1 MGGSTQQAPTA
12 YQPTNQAGAD
22 QSFQAGAQN
31 LQNTGTQLSSQ
42 VTPQLGAIAGN
53 VVNNPYYSQALAGAQ
68 GAAGA
73 ATGQVAPQQLQSAQ
87 DLAGLSSLAA
97 SKAGSAYDT
106 AVAGGQ
112 NAYNT
117 ANSYIPITTNPE
129 LQAGLQTLMTGFDPQ
144 NALYNQQQQQ
154 NLDQQNAIQSMSG
167 TAGSPYGAGLTSQ
180 SNQNFNINW
189 QQQQLARQ
197 IAALGAYDSAS
208 STATGN
214 LTNLLNTGTGA
225 LNAGINTGVGA
236 LSNLTNTAGS
246 AATTSSNLGTAGLN
260 TMATA
265 AQLPY
270 DLFLQQQQAGLGALG
285 SQIGGTNAANAL
297 TQTGT
302 ADQGTY
308 LQIGQGAT
316 QVNDQAVAAN
326 NKAAAD
332 SAAGFGNLFGQIGSM
347 FLFA

>member
-1 MGGSTQQAPTA
+1 MGGSTSQAPTA
-12 YQPTNQAGAD
+12 YQPANQSGAD
-22 QSFQAGAQN
+22 SSFQTGATN

-42 VTPQLGAIAGN
+42 VTPQLGAIANN
-53 VVNNPYYSQALAGAQ
+53 VINNPYYTQAMTGAQ
-68 GAAGA
+68 GAASA

-87 DLAGLSSLAA
+87 DLAGLSALAGT
-97 SKAGSAYDT
+97 S
-106 AVAGGQ
+106 GQ
-112 NAYNT
+112 NYANT
-117 ANSYIPITTNPE
+117 ASSYIPITSNPE

-208 STATGN
+208 STAAGNVAN
-214 LTNLLNTGTGA
+214 LTSTASNA
-225 LNAGINTGVGA
+225 LNSGINT
-236 LSNLTNTAGS
+236 AGT
-246 AATTSSNLGTAGLN
+246 AATTASNLGTAGLN

-285 SQIGGTNAANAL
+285 SQITGTNAAGAL

-308 LQIGQGAT
+308 LGIGQTAT
-316 QVNDQAVAAN
+316 QNSDNATQIN

-332 SAAGFGNLFGQIGSM
+332 SAAGFGSLFGSLTSM
-347 FLFA
+347 FSFDPIKL